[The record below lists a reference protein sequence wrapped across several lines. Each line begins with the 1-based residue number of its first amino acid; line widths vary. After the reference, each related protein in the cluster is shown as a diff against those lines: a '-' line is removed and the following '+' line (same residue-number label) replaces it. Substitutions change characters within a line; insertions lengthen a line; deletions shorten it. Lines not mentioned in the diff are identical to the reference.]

1 MNPIARYPQYILV
14 ALAVAFVVTG
24 LEIEALVA
32 ASGGLAI
39 AGRQI
44 WKRYK
49 RERDG
54 EDD

>member
-1 MNPIARYPQYILV
+1 MNPIARYPQYILF
-14 ALAVAFVVTG
+14 ALAVAFVVMG
-24 LEIEALVA
+24 LETEALVA
-32 ASGGLAI
+32 AAGGLAI

-54 EDD
+54 EDE